1 MHTERYLW
9 SAILWSLVGFGVFLC
24 RRRSPLFLPTL
35 ALLATGLIGSFY
47 ALATTFVTPLSWRNI
62 SHLGDEL
69 IVATQQ
75 EYVAFA
81 AGLLLAVWFAINS
94 NWIASTPRE
103 LDEARADDPGLA
115 SRDFAVA
122 AALVAIGGS
131 LYALYVQRVGLGALS
146 NRDDYAAKYL
156 LSQGLGPLQFGLWMA
171 IAGCLWAEAA
181 PLPRF
186 EKNCFRPVAV
196 AIAVWSIAVISVRT
210 NFAILLLGYLAI
222 HCRRNGWQLRRV
234 HPGLIALALV
244 TYACLE
250 TFALFRGA
258 YKGDVGEA
266 LWLIQGQGMN
276 SIAAAIGGSE
286 LSHPFITAAEVLYD
300 REAGELAGRS
310 LLDGVLAFVPR
321 GIHPDRPLMLSEQF
335 VREHYVELAS
345 RGGGAAFSL
354 VAEGWLDFGSLFGPF
369 VFGCAMGWLLF
380 WVERRWDCAPHGFV
394 ARVAPYFAFYV
405 AVQHRNE
412 FATLAKQVFILTAA
426 VVPVWIAGRAAATV
440 LASRSFA
447 RVAQPFQR

>member
-1 MHTERYLW
+1 MYAERYLW
-9 SAILWSLVGFGVFLC
+9 AAVLWSLVGFGVFVC

-62 SHLGDEL
+62 SHLDDEL
-69 IVATQQ
+69 IVATQH

-81 AGLLLAVWFAINS
+81 AGLLLAIWFAIQVKWLS
-94 NWIASTPRE
+94 SDTPTRAP
-103 LDEARADDPGLA
+103 LDSEATGNA

-131 LYALYVQRVGLGALS
+131 LYALYVQRVGLDALS
-146 NRDDYAAKYL
+146 NRDDYAFKYL

-171 IAGCLWAEAA
+171 IAGCLWAEAS
-181 PLPRF
+181 PLPKL
-186 EKNCFRPVAV
+186 EKNFFRPVAL

-222 HCRRNGWQLRRV
+222 HCRARGWQLRRV
-234 HPGLIALALV
+234 HPGLLALALV
-244 TYACLE
+244 TYASLE

-258 YKGDVGEA
+258 YKGDVSDA
-266 LWLIQGQGMN
+266 LWLLQGQGMN

-335 VREHYVELAS
+335 VRENYVELAS

-354 VAEGWLDFGSLFGPF
+354 VAEGWLDFGSLLGPLLFGL
-369 VFGCAMGWLLF
+369 AMGWLLF

-412 FATLAKQVFILTAA
+412 FASLAKQVFILTAA
-426 VVPVWIAGRAAATV
+426 VVPVWILGRAVASV
-440 LASRSFA
+440 LANRPFERS
-447 RVAQPFQR
+447 AQPFQR